1 MSDTP
6 VATLRPVGLT
16 LTGSPREKRDR
27 LAARR
32 EEGLMFLL
40 LVPAGSL
47 VVAGLLIIAL
57 LLITASPSP
66 VPDPES
72 FPSDLQVW
80 TGSPII
86 EEQPGDQTTRRPK

>member
-6 VATLRPVGLT
+6 VATLRPGGLT

-47 VVAGLLIIAL
+47 MVAGLLTIAL
-57 LLITASPSP
+57 SLISASPSP
-66 VPDPES
+66 DPEPFS
-72 FPSDLQVW
+72 RDPQVW

-86 EEQPGDQTTRRPK
+86 EEQAGDETTGRPK